1 MTMLNRRHLLS
12 LTGSAAAM
20 LTLGPARLALADAPT
35 DARFVLA
42 IQRGAMDGLHAV
54 PPYGDPNYKA
64 LRASLALA
72 DDGGPDGVLDLD
84 GKFGL
89 HPKLTE
95 LKAWYDKG
103 DLAVVHAVATPYR
116 ERSHF
121 DGQDLLENGTT
132 RPHAGNSGWLNRTLG
147 LMGGGAVGD
156 RNRRLGLALGPE
168 VPLALRGKVDVA
180 SWAPDDLPAVGPDF
194 LNLVQAMYQK
204 QPVLADTLRQ
214 AISADAMAD
223 QAIGANAQMTQLRP
237 GNAAR
242 VLADAGGK
250 LLTQPNGPRIAVL
263 ELQGWD
269 THTAQGLGQNGRM
282 ALALQQMNDAFAA
295 LKVSLGSAWSKTVV
309 MTATEFGRTA
319 RPNGSGGT
327 DHGTATAVFLGG
339 GAVDGKR
346 VIAQWPG
353 LEFAQL
359 YQNRD
364 LAPTTDFR
372 AVAKGVLSAHLG
384 IPQDALSAVVF
395 PQSAGVAPLKE
406 LLRA

>member
-1 MTMLNRRHLLS
+1 MYGRRHVLA
-12 LTGSAAAM
+12 LTGSSAAALAM
-20 LTLGPARLALADAPT
+20 PRLALADAPT
-35 DARFVLA
+35 EARFVLA

-54 PPYGDPNYKA
+54 PPYGDPNYA
-64 LRASLALA
+64 VLRGPLALA

-95 LKAWYDKG
+95 LKAWYDQG
-103 DLAVVHAVATPYR
+103 ELTVVHAVATPYR

-132 RPHAGNSGWLNRTLG
+132 LPHAGNSGWLNRAIG
-147 LMGGGAVGD
+147 LLNAGGGAGD
-156 RNRRLGLALGPE
+156 RRLGLALGSE
-168 VPLALRGKVDVA
+168 VPLMLRGKVPVA
-180 SWAPDDLPAVGPDF
+180 SWAPDDLPAARPDF
-194 LNLVQAMYQK
+194 LNLVQAMYAK
-204 QPVLADTLRQ
+204 QPALGDTLRQ
-214 AISADAMAD
+214 AIGADAMASE
-223 QAIGANAQMTQLRP
+223 ALGADAGMTALRP

-242 VLADAGGK
+242 ILADAAGK
-250 LLTQPNGPRIAVL
+250 LLAQPDGPRVAVL

-269 THTAQGLGQNGRM
+269 THTNQGRGQNGRM
-282 ALALQQMNDAFAA
+282 ALALAQMNDAFAA
-295 LKVSLGSAWSKTVV
+295 LKAALGPAWSRTVV

-327 DHGTATAVFLGG
+327 DHGTASAVFLGG
-339 GAVDGKR
+339 GAVEGRR
-346 VIAQWPG
+346 VIANWPG

-359 YQNRD
+359 FQNRD

-372 AVAKGVLSAHLG
+372 SVAKGVLLAHLG
-384 IPQDALSAVVF
+384 IATDALGAIVF
-395 PQSAGVAPLKE
+395 PQSAGAAPMQE

>member
-1 MTMLNRRHLLS
+1 MTMLTRRHLLS
-12 LTGSAAAM
+12 LTGSAATM
-20 LTLGPARLALADAPT
+20 LALGPARLALADAPT

-54 PPYGDPNYKA
+54 PPYGDPNYNA
-64 LRASLALA
+64 LRASLALPTN
-72 DDGGPDGVLDLD
+72 GGPDAVLDLD

-95 LKAWYDKG
+95 LKAWYDHG
-103 DLAVVHAVATPYR
+103 ELLVVHAVATPYR

-132 RPHAGNSGWLNRTLG
+132 QAHASNSGWLNRTIG
-147 LMGGGAVGD
+147 LMKGGD
-156 RNRRLGLALGPE
+156 DRRLGLALGPE

-180 SWAPDDLPAVGPDF
+180 SWAPDTLPAVGPDF
-194 LNLVQAMYQK
+194 LSLVQGMYAK
-204 QPVLADTLRQ
+204 QPLLADTLRQ

-223 QAIGANAQMTQLRP
+223 QAIGSNAMMAQLRP
-237 GNAAR
+237 GNGAR

-250 LLTQPNGPRIAVL
+250 LLAQPDGPRIAVL

-269 THTAQGLGQNGRM
+269 THTGQNGRM
-282 ALALQQMNDAFAA
+282 ANALQQMNDALAA
-295 LKVSLGSAWSKTVV
+295 LKAALGPAWSKTVV

-327 DHGTATAVFLGG
+327 DHGTATALFLGG
-339 GAVDGKR
+339 GAVAGKR
-346 VIAQWPG
+346 VIANWPG

-359 YQNRD
+359 FQNRD

-372 AVAKGVLSAHLG
+372 AVAKGVLTAHLG
-384 IPQDALSAVVF
+384 IPQDALSSVVF
-395 PQSAGVAPLKE
+395 PQSAGVQPMKE
-406 LLRA
+406 LVRA

>member
-1 MTMLNRRHLLS
+1 MTLLNRRHLLS
-12 LTGSAAAM
+12 LTGSAATM
-20 LTLGPARLALADAPT
+20 LALGPARLALADAPT

-64 LRASLALA
+64 LRANLALA
-72 DDGGPDGVLDLD
+72 DDGGADGVLDLD

-103 DLAVVHAVATPYR
+103 ELTVVHAVATPYR

-132 RPHAGNSGWLNRTLG
+132 QPHASASGWLNRTLD
-147 LMGGGAVGD
+147 LMGGTKD
-156 RNRRLGLALGPE
+156 RRLGLALGPE
-168 VPLALRGKVDVA
+168 VPLALRGKTEVA
-180 SWAPDDLPAVGPDF
+180 SWAPDNLPAAAPDF
-194 LNLVQAMYQK
+194 LNLVQAMYQR
-204 QPVLADTLRQ
+204 QPMLADTLRQ
-214 AISADAMAD
+214 AIGADAMAD
-223 QAIGANAQMTQLRP
+223 QAMGANAAMTPLRP

-250 LLTQPNGPRIAVL
+250 LLAQPDGPRIAVL

-282 ALALQQMNDAFAA
+282 AAALQQMNDAMAA
-295 LKVSLGSAWSKTVV
+295 LKAALGPAWSKTVV

-327 DHGTATAVFLGG
+327 DHGTATALFLGG

-346 VIAQWPG
+346 VIANWPG

-372 AVAKGVLSAHLG
+372 AVAKGVLTAHLG
-384 IPQDALSAVVF
+384 IPPDALNSVIF
-395 PQSAGVAPLKE
+395 PQSAGAQPMKE

>member
-1 MTMLNRRHLLS
+1 MLTRRHLLTV
-12 LTGSAAAM
+12 TGSAATMFA
-20 LTLGPARLALADAPT
+20 LGPVRLALADAPT

-64 LRASLALA
+64 LRAGLALA
-72 DDGGPDGVLDLD
+72 DDGGADGVLDLD

-103 DLAVVHAVATPYR
+103 ELAVVHAVATPYR

-121 DGQDLLENGTT
+121 DGQDLLENGTIQ
-132 RPHAGNSGWLNRTLG
+132 PHASASGWLNRTLDA
-147 LMGGGAVGD
+147 MGGAKD
-156 RNRRLGLALGPE
+156 RRLGLALGPE
-168 VPLALRGKVDVA
+168 VPLALRGKTAVA
-180 SWAPDDLPAVGPDF
+180 SWAPDNLPAAAPDF
-194 LNLVQAMYQK
+194 LNLVQAMYVK
-204 QPVLADTLRQ
+204 QPMLADTLRQ

-223 QAIGANAQMTQLRP
+223 QAMGANAQMTPLRP

-250 LLTQPNGPRIAVL
+250 LLAQPNGPRIAVL

-269 THTAQGLGQNGRM
+269 THTNQGLGQNGRM
-282 ALALQQMNDAFAA
+282 AAALQQMNDAMAA
-295 LKVSLGSAWSKTVV
+295 LKTALGPAWSKTVV
-309 MTATEFGRTA
+309 MTATEFGRTS

-327 DHGTATAVFLGG
+327 DHGTATALFLGG

-346 VIAQWPG
+346 VIANWPG

-359 YQNRD
+359 FQNRD

-372 AVAKGVLSAHLG
+372 AVAKGVLTAHLG
-384 IPQDALSAVVF
+384 IPQDALSSVVF
-395 PQSAGVAPLKE
+395 PGSAGVQPMKE

>member
-1 MTMLNRRHLLS
+1 MLNRRHMLS
-12 LTGSAAAM
+12 LTGSLAVMGA
-20 LTLGPARLALADAPT
+20 LPARLALADAPT

-54 PPYGDPNYKA
+54 PPYGDPNYKV
-64 LRASLALA
+64 LRANLALA
-72 DDGGPDGVLDLD
+72 DDGGAEAVLDLD

-95 LKAWYDKG
+95 LKSWYDRG
-103 DLAVVHAVATPYR
+103 ELLVVHAVATPYR

-132 RPHAGNSGWLNRTLG
+132 QPHAGNSGWLNRAIG
-147 LMGGGAVGD
+147 LMGGSD
-156 RNRRLGLALGPE
+156 RRLGLALGPE
-168 VPLALRGKVDVA
+168 VPLALRGDTPVA
-180 SWAPDDLPAVGPDF
+180 SWAPEKLPAAAPDF
-194 LNLVQAMYQK
+194 LNLVQMMYAK
-204 QPVLADTLRQ
+204 QPALQAVLRQ
-214 AISADAMAD
+214 AIDADQMAS
-223 QAIGANAQMTQLRP
+223 QAIGSNAGMAALRP

-242 VLADAGGK
+242 ILAESGGK
-250 LLTQPNGPRIAVL
+250 LLGQPNGPRIAVL

-269 THTAQGLGQNGRM
+269 THTNQDGRM
-282 ALALQQMNDAFAA
+282 AVALTQMNDALAA
-295 LKVSLGSAWSKTVV
+295 LKAALGPAWSKTVV

-327 DHGTATAVFLGG
+327 DHGTATALFLGG

-346 VIAQWPG
+346 VIANWPG
-353 LEFAQL
+353 LELAQL

-372 AVAKGVLSAHLG
+372 SIAKAVLQAHLG
-384 IPQDALSAVVF
+384 LPQDALDRVVF
-395 PQSAGVAPLKE
+395 PESGGAKPTPE

>member
-1 MTMLNRRHLLS
+1 MTMLSRRHLLS

-20 LTLGPARLALADAPT
+20 MALGPARLALADAPT
-35 DARFVLA
+35 ESRFVLA

-64 LRASLALA
+64 LRAGLALA

-95 LKAWYDKG
+95 LKAWYDQG
-103 DLAVVHAVATPYR
+103 ELAVVHAVATPYR

-132 RPHAGNSGWLNRTLG
+132 RPQAGNSGWLNRALG
-147 LMGGGAVGD
+147 LMGSD
-156 RNRRLGLALGPE
+156 DRRLGLALGPD
-168 VPLALRGKVDVA
+168 VPLALRGKVEVA
-180 SWAPDDLPAVGPDF
+180 SWAPDNLPAVGPAF
-194 LNLVQAMYQK
+194 LDLVQAMYAK
-204 QPVLADTLRQ
+204 QPLLADTLRQ
-214 AISADAMAD
+214 AVGAETMAD
-223 QAIGANAQMTQLRP
+223 QAIGADAAMTPIRI
-237 GNAAR
+237 GDAAR

-250 LLTQPNGPRIAVL
+250 LLAQPKGPRIAVL

-269 THTAQGLGQNGRM
+269 THAGQGLGQNGRM
-282 ALALQQMNDAFAA
+282 AAALQQMDSAFAA
-295 LKVSLGSAWSKTVV
+295 LKAALGSAWSKTVV

-327 DHGTATAVFLGG
+327 DHGTATALFLGG

-372 AVAKGVLSAHLG
+372 AVAKGVLMAHLD
-384 IPQDALSAVVF
+384 IPQDALSSVVF
-395 PQSAGVAPLKE
+395 PQSAGVQPMRE

>member
-1 MTMLNRRHLLS
+1 MLNRRHMLS
-12 LTGSAAAM
+12 LTGSLAVMGA
-20 LTLGPARLALADAPT
+20 LPARLALADAPT

-54 PPYGDPNYKA
+54 PSYGDPNYSA
-64 LRASLALA
+64 LRGNLALA
-72 DDGGPDGVLDLD
+72 DDGGVDGVLDLD

-95 LKAWYDKG
+95 LKAWYDRG
-103 DLAVVHAVATPYR
+103 EMLVVHAVATPYR

-132 RPHAGNSGWLNRTLG
+132 RPHAGNSGWLNRAIG
-147 LMGGGAVGD
+147 LMGGD
-156 RNRRLGLALGPE
+156 RRLGLALGPE
-168 VPLALRGKVDVA
+168 VPLALRGETAVA
-180 SWAPDDLPAVGPDF
+180 SWAPEKLTAAAPDF
-194 LNLVQAMYQK
+194 LNLVQAMYAK
-204 QPVLADTLRQ
+204 QPALQAVLRQ
-214 AISADAMAD
+214 AIDADQMAQ
-223 QAIGANAQMTQLRP
+223 QAIGGNAAMGALRP

-242 VLADAGGK
+242 ILADSGGK
-250 LLTQPNGPRIAVL
+250 LLAQANGPRIAVL

-269 THTAQGLGQNGRM
+269 THTNQNGRM
-282 ALALQQMNDAFAA
+282 AVALTQMNDALAA
-295 LKVSLGSAWSKTVV
+295 LKAALGPAWSKTVV

-327 DHGTATAVFLGG
+327 DHGTASALFLGG
-339 GAVDGKR
+339 GAVEGKR
-346 VIAQWPG
+346 VIAHWPG
-353 LEFAQL
+353 LELAQL

-372 AVAKGVLSAHLG
+372 SVAKAVLRLHLG
-384 IPQDALSAVVF
+384 LPQDALDRVVF
-395 PQSAGVAPLKE
+395 PDSGGAKPTPD

>member
-1 MTMLNRRHLLS
+1 MLNRRHLLS
-12 LTGSAAAM
+12 LTGSAAAA
-20 LTLGPARLALADAPT
+20 LAFPRLALADAPT
-35 DARFVLA
+35 EARFVLA

-64 LRASLALA
+64 LRGTLALA

-89 HPKLTE
+89 HPRLTE
-95 LKAWYDKG
+95 LKSWYDRG
-103 DLAVVHAVATPYR
+103 ELLVVHAVATPYR

-132 RPHAGNSGWLNRTLG
+132 QPHAGNSGWLNRAIG
-147 LMGGGAVGD
+147 LLNRNGD
-156 RNRRLGLALGPE
+156 RRLGLALGSE
-168 VPLALRGKVDVA
+168 VPLALRGKVEVA
-180 SWAPDDLPAVGPDF
+180 SWAPANMPAAGPDF
-194 LNLVQAMYQK
+194 LNLVETMYAR
-204 QPVLADTLRQ
+204 QPGLGDVLRR
-214 AISADAMAD
+214 AIDADAMAT
-223 QAIGANAQMTQLRP
+223 QAIGANADMTALRP

-242 VLADAGGK
+242 ILAQAGGK
-250 LLTQPNGPRIAVL
+250 LLAQPGGPRIAVL

-269 THTAQGLGQNGRM
+269 THTNQGLGANGRM
-282 ALALQQMNDAFAA
+282 AQALQQMNDAMAA
-295 LKVSLGSAWSKTVV
+295 LKAGLGPAWSKTVV

-327 DHGTATAVFLGG
+327 DHGTATALFLGG

-346 VIAQWPG
+346 VIATWPG

-372 AVAKGVLSAHLG
+372 SVAKGVLAAHLG
-384 IPQDALSAVVF
+384 IPQDALGRVVF
-395 PQSAGVAPLKE
+395 PQSAGAKPMAE

>member
-1 MTMLNRRHLLS
+1 MTMLSRRHLLS

-20 LTLGPARLALADAPT
+20 VALGPARLALADAPT
-35 DARFVLA
+35 ESRFVLA

-54 PPYGDPNYKA
+54 PPYGDPNYQA
-64 LRASLALA
+64 LRATLALA

-89 HPKLTE
+89 HPKLAE
-95 LKAWYDKG
+95 LKAWYDQG
-103 DLAVVHAVATPYR
+103 ELAVVHAVATPYR

-132 RPHAGNSGWLNRTLG
+132 RPQAGNSGWLNRALG
-147 LMGGGAVGD
+147 LMGSD
-156 RNRRLGLALGPE
+156 DRRLGLALGPD

-180 SWAPDDLPAVGPDF
+180 SWAPDNLPAVGPDF
-194 LNLVQAMYQK
+194 LDLVQAMYVK
-204 QPVLADTLRQ
+204 QPLLADTLRQ
-214 AISADAMAD
+214 AVGAEAMAD
-223 QAIGANAQMTQLRP
+223 QAIGANAAMTPVRI
-237 GNAAR
+237 GDAAR

-250 LLTQPNGPRIAVL
+250 LLAQPNGPRIAVL

-269 THTAQGLGQNGRM
+269 THTGQGLGQNGRM
-282 ALALQQMNDAFAA
+282 AVALQQMNAAFAA
-295 LKVSLGSAWSKTVV
+295 LKAALGPAWSKTVV

-327 DHGTATAVFLGG
+327 DHGTATALFLGG
-339 GAVDGKR
+339 GAIDGKR
-346 VIAQWPG
+346 VIADWPG

-372 AVAKGVLSAHLG
+372 AVAKGVLMAHLD
-384 IPQDALSAVVF
+384 IPQDALGSVVF
-395 PQSAGVAPLKE
+395 PQSAGVAPMKE

>member
-1 MTMLNRRHLLS
+1 MLSRRHLLS

-20 LTLGPARLALADAPT
+20 GLLPVRLALADAPT

-54 PPYGDPNYKA
+54 PPYGDPNYAA
-64 LRASLALA
+64 LRGTLALSDKA
-72 DDGGPDGVLDLD
+72 GLDGVLDLD
-84 GKFGL
+84 GRFGL

-95 LKAWYDKG
+95 LKAWYDQG
-103 DLAVVHAVATPYR
+103 ELLVVHAVATPYR

-121 DGQDLLENGTT
+121 DGQDLLENGTIQ
-132 RPHAGNSGWLNRTLG
+132 PHAGDSGWLNRTIG
-147 LMGGGAVGD
+147 LMGPTAGD
-156 RNRRLGLALGPE
+156 QRLGLALGE
-168 VPLALRGKVDVA
+168 DVPLALRGKVKVA
-180 SWAPDDLPAVGPDF
+180 SWAPANLPAAAPDF
-194 LNLVQAMYQK
+194 LNLVSAMYAK
-204 QPVLADTLRQ
+204 QPQLGDTLRQ

-223 QAIGANAQMTQLRP
+223 QAMGANAGMVPLRP
-237 GNAAR
+237 NNAAR
-242 VLADAGGK
+242 ILAEAGGK
-250 LLTQPNGPRIAVL
+250 LLAQDNGPRIAVL

-269 THTAQGLGQNGRM
+269 THTNQGLGANGRM
-282 ALALQQMNDAFAA
+282 AQALQQMNDAFAA
-295 LKVSLGSAWSKTVV
+295 LKSGLGAAWSKTVV

-327 DHGTATAVFLGG
+327 DHGTATALFLGG
-339 GAVDGKR
+339 GAVAGKR
-346 VIAQWPG
+346 VIANWPG

-372 AVAKGVLSAHLG
+372 AVAKGVLAAHLAL
-384 IPQDALSAVVF
+384 PQDALSNVVF
-395 PQSAGVAPLKE
+395 PQSGQVRPMQE